1 MAKNK
6 DDARAEGYK
15 RGLDGKGSAA
25 GITQGW
31 TDDKDSGPARA
42 EGYVKGKRKR
52 AQLDAEKKVR
62 AKKR

>member
-1 MAKNK
+1 MAKNR
-6 DDARAEGYK
+6 DEARAEGYE
-15 RGLDGKGSAA
+15 RGLAGKGSAA

-52 AQLDAEKKVR
+52 LQIEAAKRARPKK
-62 AKKR
+62 